1 MEFQSSL
8 NSCPSVVVVA
18 LGLVG
23 DELDHGGALLKVS
36 QTAFN
41 PTQGTVI
48 HRGYFQGLQLV
59 M

>member
-1 MEFQSSL
+1 M
-8 NSCPSVVVVA
+8 VVA